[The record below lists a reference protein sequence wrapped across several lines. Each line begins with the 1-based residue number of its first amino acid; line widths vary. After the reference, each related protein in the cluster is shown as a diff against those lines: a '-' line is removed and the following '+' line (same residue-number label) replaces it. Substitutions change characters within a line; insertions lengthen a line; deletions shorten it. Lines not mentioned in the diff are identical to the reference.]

1 MSCASFM
8 FSSMAPDATARGLDA
23 DAVAL
28 TLALAV
34 ARSPRRKLSC
44 TPALRAPVQAL
55 RTRA

>member
-1 MSCASFM
+1 M